1 MCIDGEIFFLR
12 NAGTHTCTSTHISE
26 HIMYAHPISMSASER
41 LIRLDLEIYKIG
53 HQKCLTVDGDI
64 DYH

>member
-12 NAGTHTCTSTHISE
+12 NVGTHTCTSTHPSE
-26 HIMYAHPISMSASER
+26 HMYAHPISMSASEK
-41 LIRLDLEIYKIG
+41 LVRLDLEIHEID
-53 HQKCLTVDGDI
+53 HQECLTVDGDI